1 MASKHSNM
9 AGQNIKLWWFSP
21 PLQVLPG
28 CCPKCVWLSVYIHYL
43 CVKHRHF
50 WMNHLD
56 TQQFRN
62 WFPKVFACLV
72 AFHLLGST
80 VHQGLWGQSPFLV
93 AFYTISL
100 SLSPPPSLHRCQ
112 VTPSCARKRETSIHA
127 YFLFLSLS
135 LSFMILHPW
144 PDFLGKTFEK
154 SKYT

>member
-100 SLSPPPSLHRCQ
+100 SLSLPLPPSIAVRSPLAVLGSEKQ
-112 VTPSCARKRETSIHA
+112 VSMRISC
-127 YFLFLSLS
+127 FFLSLS
-135 LSFMILHPW
+135 LSLVYDFASLTW
-144 PDFLGKTFEK
+144 FLGQNFWEI
-154 SKYT
+154 